1 MNVVSVE
8 QLVVR
13 YGDVV
18 AVDGISFAA
27 AGGEVTALLGP
38 NGAGK
43 TTTIETAEGYRRPSS
58 GSVRVH
64 GLDPIADAKALLPR
78 LGVMLQRGG
87 IYPSMGIADAL
98 ALFAAFYDN
107 AASPDALLERVG
119 LTGRVTKTP
128 WRRLSGGEQQRA
140 SLALALIGNP
150 DVVFLDEPTAGVD
163 PQARQLVRGVVNELR
178 DAGACV
184 VLTTHELDEVER
196 LADHVVIVDHGRV
209 VADGTL
215 DSLTGAS
222 SSVTFASSPA
232 IDVAAL
238 GAAIG
243 FSVVETAPGRYRVE
257 AASTP
262 SLVAALTAWLAARDL
277 PITEIG
283 SSRLEDV
290 FLRLTG
296 RSLID

>member
-1 MNVVSVE
+1 VNVVSVD

-87 IYPSMGIADAL
+87 IYPSMGIGDAL
-98 ALFAAFYDN
+98 RLFASYYDTT
-107 AASPDALLERVG
+107 ASPDELLERVG
-119 LTGRVTKTP
+119 LTGRVAKTP

-140 SLALALIGNP
+140 SLALALIGQP

-163 PQARQLVRGVVNELR
+163 PQARQLVRAVIADLR
-178 DAGACV
+178 AGGACV

-196 LADHVVIVDHGRV
+196 LADHIVIVDKGHD

-215 DSLTGAS
+215 ASLTAS
-222 SSVTFASSPA
+222 DDVMTFVSAPG
-232 IDVAAL
+232 IDVGAL
-238 GAAIG
+238 STAMDGWV
-243 FSVVETAPGRYRVE
+243 SETSPGRYSI
-257 AASTP
+257 ALGSTP
-262 SLVAALTAWLAARDL
+262 GRVATLTAWLAERDL
-277 PITEIG
+277 SISELG
-283 SSRLEDV
+283 SGTRLEDV

-296 RSLID
+296 GDAS

>member
-1 MNVVSVE
+1 MNVVSVDE
-8 QLVVR
+8 LVVR

-18 AVDGISFAA
+18 AADGVSFTAA
-27 AGGEVTALLGP
+27 AGAVTALLGP

-43 TTTIETAEGYRRPSS
+43 TTIVETCEGYRRPSA

-64 GLDPIADAKALLPR
+64 GLDPVADARTLLPR

-87 IYPSMGIADAL
+87 IYPSMGIAAAL
-98 ALFAAFYDN
+98 GLFASYYARP
-107 AASPDALLERVG
+107 ASPAELLERVG
-119 LTGRVTKTP
+119 LIGRVTKTP

-163 PQARQLVRGVVNELR
+163 PQARQLVRSVITSLR
-178 DAGACV
+178 DQGACV
-184 VLTTHELDEVER
+184 VVTTHELDEVER
-196 LADHVVIVDHGRV
+196 LADHVVIVDDGRV

-215 DSLTGAS
+215 ASLTSDAALTFS
-222 SSVTFASSPA
+222 SDVG
-232 IDVAAL
+232 IDVTAL
-238 GAAIG
+238 AIALDRA
-243 FSVVETAPGRYRVE
+243 VIETSAGRYRVN
-257 AASTP
+257 APSTP
-262 SLVAALTAWLAARDL
+262 AMVAALTAWLASQDLEVRDL
-277 PITEIG
+277 G

-296 RSLID
+296 GAT

>member
-1 MNVVSVE
+1 VNVVSVD

-18 AVDGISFAA
+18 AVDGIAFEAA
-27 AGGEVTALLGP
+27 AGEVTALLGP

-43 TTTIETAEGYRRPSS
+43 TTTVETAEGYRRPSS

-64 GLDPIADAKALLPR
+64 GLDPIADARALLPR

-98 ALFAAFYDN
+98 KLFATYYD
-107 AASPDALLERVG
+107 APASPAELLERVG

-163 PQARQLVRGVVNELR
+163 PQARQLVRAVIADLR
-178 DAGACV
+178 AGGACV

-196 LADHVVIVDHGRV
+196 LADHIVIVDHGRV

-215 DSLTGAS
+215 ASLTAS
-222 SSVTFASSPA
+222 DDVMTFVTAPR
-232 IDVAAL
+232 IDVDAL
-238 GAAIG
+238 SKAMDGWV
-243 FSVVETAPGRYRVE
+243 SETSPGRYSI
-257 AASTP
+257 ALGSTP
-262 SLVAALTAWLAARDL
+262 ARVATLTAWLAERDL
-277 PITEIG
+277 SISELG
-283 SSRLEDV
+283 SGTRLEDV

-296 RSLID
+296 GDQ

>member
-1 MNVVSVE
+1 MTAVSVDN
-8 QLVVR
+8 LVVR

-18 AVDGISFAA
+18 AVDGLSFAA
-27 AGGEVTALLGP
+27 AAGSVTALLGP

-43 TTTIETAEGYRRPSS
+43 TTTVETAEGYRKPTS
-58 GSVRVH
+58 GLVRVH
-64 GLDPIADAKALLPR
+64 GLDPVADAKQLLPR
-78 LGVMLQRGG
+78 IGVMLQRGG
-87 IYPSMGIADAL
+87 IYPSMGIAAAL
-98 ALFAAFYDN
+98 QLFAQYYESP
-107 AASPDALLERVG
+107 ASPSALLERVG
-119 LTGRVTKTP
+119 LEGRVTKTP

-163 PQARQLVRGVVNELR
+163 PHARQLVRGVISELR

-196 LADHVVIVDHGRV
+196 LADRVVIVDHGRA

-215 DSLTGAS
+215 AELTKGGS
-222 SSVTFASSPA
+222 TLTFASTPG

-238 GAAIG
+238 GKALKATV
-243 FSVVETAPGRYRVE
+243 SETSSGRYSV
-257 AASTP
+257 AIASTP
-262 SLVAALTAWLAARDL
+262 ARVAALTAWLAERDL
-277 PITEIG
+277 PVTDLG
-283 SSRLEDV
+283 SGDRLEDV

-296 RSLID
+296 GAR